1 MGSRF
6 GRIDQVI
13 DFHVG
18 CGIEC
23 PPVGGKLGDVAF
35 ELLPSGSPA
44 ICLMGADGERSRVLT
59 GNNLEWRAPD
69 FIDPIPAPGS
79 A

>member
-1 MGSRF
+1 LDSRF

-18 CGIEC
+18 WGIEC
-23 PPVGGKLGDVAF
+23 PPVGVRLGDEL
-35 ELLPSGSPA
+35 ELLPSASPS
-44 ICLMGADGERSRVLT
+44 ICLMGADDERSRVLT
-59 GNNLEWRAPD
+59 GNNSEWRAPD